1 MSTTLLKGL
10 SIVLYKK
17 MEIIGPKVW
26 LSDNTEIE
34 YGLSVSF
41 EEL

>member
-1 MSTTLLKGL
+1 VSYT
-10 SIVLYKK
+10 K

-26 LSDNTEIE
+26 LSDNTETE

-41 EEL
+41 EKL

>member
-1 MSTTLLKGL
+1 
-10 SIVLYKK
+10 

-26 LSDNTEIE
+26 LSDNTETK

>member
-1 MSTTLLKGL
+1 
-10 SIVLYKK
+10 VLYKK
-17 MEIIGPKVW
+17 MEIIGPKDW
-26 LSDNTEIE
+26 LSDNTETE